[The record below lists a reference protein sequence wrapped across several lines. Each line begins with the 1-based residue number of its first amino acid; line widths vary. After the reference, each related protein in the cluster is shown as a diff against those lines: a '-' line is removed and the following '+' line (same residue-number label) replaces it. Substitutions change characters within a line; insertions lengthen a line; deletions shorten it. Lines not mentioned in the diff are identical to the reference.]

1 MIKKQ
6 TPIENILFDF
16 PFLKDFAIALCEKH
30 GIRTAEQLATY
41 NRFAF
46 KIGGN
51 FRNHPKAYK
60 YEPRKITHTISY
72 LKKCLKRIGMEFSPE
87 HPQAESRKGSP
98 HEIYGKENIKTDI
111 LNAMRETRE
120 YVSMT
125 KTGIARQA
133 KRALIF
139 QLLPYEIYKGR
150 ELFDARTFASSVFE
164 LRTINPYFDE
174 LVEEGKAERFE
185 TKKGIFYRTK
195 ENKMIKGRK

>member
-1 MIKKQ
+1 MVNKQ
-6 TPIENILFDF
+6 TPIENILFSS
-16 PFLKDFAIALCEKH
+16 PFLDFAIAFCEKY

-51 FRNHPKAYK
+51 FRDHPKAYK

-72 LKKCLKRIGMEFSPE
+72 LEKCLKRTGMEFSPE
-87 HPQAESRKGSP
+87 HPQSEPRKGSP
-98 HEIYGKENIKTDI
+98 HEIYGKENIKTDL

-139 QLLPYEIYKGR
+139 QLLPYERYKGK
-150 ELFDARTFASSVFE
+150 ELFDARAFASSVFE
-164 LRTINPYFDE
+164 LRTTNSYFDE
-174 LVEEGKAERFE
+174 LVDEGKAEKVE
-185 TKKGIFYRTK
+185 TEKGVFYRTK
-195 ENKMIKGRK
+195 